1 MAPFLRVSTFLT
13 LVLCLSLMTVSA
25 NADEQTLSAKT
36 NVMPVLSL
44 KDQFDKTQNID
55 QSTKIVIFAHDMD
68 GNDIVEEALASY
80 DADKLTAM
88 NTVFLADISGMPS
101 LIGKLF
107 ALPAMRKRAYPIML
121 DREGKLV
128 EGFKVKE
135 EQVTVMFLD
144 NLAITDTKLV
154 KTGSEL
160 STLLESASK

>member
-13 LVLCLSLMTVSA
+13 LVLSLSLIAVSA
-25 NADEQTLSAKT
+25 NAEEQTQSAQT

-55 QSTKIVIFAHDMD
+55 QSTKIVIFAHDVD

-144 NLAITDTKLV
+144 NLAITDSKLV

-160 STLLESASK
+160 RTLLESESK

>member
-1 MAPFLRVSTFLT
+1 MTPILRASTFLI
-13 LVLCLSLMTVSA
+13 LVLCLCLTVVSA
-25 NADEQTLSAKT
+25 NADEQTQSAKT
-36 NVMPVLSL
+36 NVMPALSL

-68 GNDIVEEALASY
+68 GNDIVEQALASY
-80 DADKLTAM
+80 DADKLAAM

-107 ALPAMRKRAYPIML
+107 ALPAMRKRAYPIIL
-121 DREGKLV
+121 DREGKLAD
-128 EGFKVKE
+128 GFKVKE

-160 STLLESASK
+160 RTLLGSASK